1 MKALKSPLAKLI
13 LADPAA
19 KGQLR
24 HFLTVKSG
32 QDVAR
37 PAASDAIIELRVGGQ
52 TVRVTPKVV
61 PKAA

>member
-24 HFLTVKSG
+24 QYLAVKSA
-32 QDVAR
+32 QSATR
-37 PAASDAIIELRVGGQ
+37 PSASDTVIELRVGGQ
-52 TVRVTPKVV
+52 TVRVTPRVV